1 MKIELI
7 KNIEFGGIDW
17 TDYPD
22 MCDVYIES
30 ADYDG
35 VPMDADQLDEVNN
48 DSQLIRELFERE
60 ADA

>member
-7 KNIEFGGIDW
+7 KNIEFAGIDW
-17 TDYPD
+17 ADYPD

-35 VPMDADQLDEVNN
+35 VPMDIDQLDELNN
-48 DSQLIRELFERE
+48 DIHLVRELFERE
-60 ADA
+60 KDV

>member
-7 KNIEFGGIDW
+7 TNIEFGGIDW
-17 TDYPD
+17 SDYPD

-35 VPMDADQLDEVNN
+35 IPMDADQLEEVNK
-48 DSQLIRELFERE
+48 DSQLLYELF
-60 ADA
+60 ASQNDI

>member
-1 MKIELI
+1 MEIKLI

-17 TDYPD
+17 ADYPD

-35 VPMDADQLDEVNN
+35 VPMDADQLEEVNN
-48 DSQLIRELFERE
+48 DSQLVRELFERDN
-60 ADA
+60 DA